1 MATAALV
8 RFFPLLRYFN
18 VNVKR
23 FVRSS
28 WIFSGTKSESGDLCY
43 RTTATPVEPL
53 FEQNAI
59 YRPRR
64 VTHVNY
70 TNHKNRYPVALICRE
85 LVFSPTLSNSPP
97 PSPILAPFFALD
109 TPTLSPSSL
118 KHKILSTRF
127 AVQGKKSIQMGRKL
141 GRNKI
146 FRSFSSVPLFFVHS
160 ARETQERFSPK
171 RGEDYKRFDHFNG
184 N

>member
-85 LVFSPTLSNSPP
+85 LVFHQPYRTLPPLLRFWPLFSPLTRQHSP
-97 PSPILAPFFALD
+97 
-109 TPTLSPSSL
+109 PSSL

-146 FRSFSSVPLFFVHS
+146 FLRSIIFRPFRERDARKILPEKGRGLLEIRSF
-160 ARETQERFSPK
+160 
-171 RGEDYKRFDHFNG
+171 
-184 N
+184 